1 MISSNQKYQVMHK
14 DLDDFSFI
22 DEISNDIFYGLN
34 EDFFFKKKPMKI
46 TKSCI
51 WTFFELLFLTKIQ

>member
-1 MISSNQKYQVMHK
+1 MHK

-34 EDFFFKKKPMKI
+34 EDFFF
-46 TKSCI
+46 
-51 WTFFELLFLTKIQ
+51 FF

>member
-34 EDFFFKKKPMKI
+34 EDLFFFFKKKPY
-46 TKSCI
+46 
-51 WTFFELLFLTKIQ
+51 ENY